1 MFSNPDFQAYQES
14 GQWSVKDSRVELTL
28 TPSTLHTNIVFP
40 AVEYHILLVRYVWSG
55 QIGRGQWSV
64 KDSRVELTLTPSTLH
79 TNIVFPAVEYH
90 ILLVRYVWSGH
101 IGLPQVG
108 TEATKAHFWNAEFEF
123 PHRISMSPS

>member
-40 AVEYHILLVRYVWSG
+40 AVEYHILLVRYVGSG

-64 KDSRVELTLTPSTLH
+64 KDR
-79 TNIVFPAVEYH
+79 
-90 ILLVRYVWSGH
+90 LLVFSWGTIESLRKDPGWILIE
-101 IGLPQVG
+101 IGRV
-108 TEATKAHFWNAEFEF
+108 
-123 PHRISMSPS
+123 